1 MIMRETI
8 EEVELKEKPILRK
21 ETANNALKKR
31 QEQKIWVEQGT
42 YNGALNY
49 HSFKRIESRVTR
61 LRPQWD
67 VLPSGVSLA
76 KATCKLW
83 LLWFSPCFLLRNKQ
97 SHRNI
102 SGASLSLSSPLP
114 GLVVCSL
121 QQPQNTQMPWDHMFS
136 VQNYDSWIPFVVNEP
151 AEWEKERRS
160 RQEKHIFEAWVL
172 RHSKTF
178 TEIWFIVIASSK
190 ISAWAQQITRR
201 KRWLPPV
208 NLWGS

>member
-121 QQPQNTQMPWDHMFS
+121 QQPQNTQNALRSHVFCPK
-136 VQNYDSWIPFVVNEP
+136 SWFMNPLCCKRTCRMGEGK
-151 AEWEKERRS
+151 KEQAGKTHFWGLGS
-160 RQEKHIFEAWVL
+160 EAFQDLHWNLIYCHSIFENLSMSTTNYKKKEVTAPREPL
-172 RHSKTF
+172 R
-178 TEIWFIVIASSK
+178 
-190 ISAWAQQITRR
+190 
-201 KRWLPPV
+201 
-208 NLWGS
+208 